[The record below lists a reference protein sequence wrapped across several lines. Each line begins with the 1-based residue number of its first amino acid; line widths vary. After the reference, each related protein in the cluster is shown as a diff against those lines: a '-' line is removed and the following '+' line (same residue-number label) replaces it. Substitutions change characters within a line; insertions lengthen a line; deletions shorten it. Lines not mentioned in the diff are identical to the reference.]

1 MDLHLASFLDI
12 LKQLEETQHSLWNNL
27 AHVDCSLH
35 KMKTTLTDSAQLL
48 LLHKALVRKLQDF
61 QTQHAPVILKTR
73 NTIWLEWKYRS
84 YLDWMDSLCDTVGKS
99 KLQSIKLKEGMAQ

>member
-1 MDLHLASFLDI
+1 MDLPLASFLDI

-73 NTIWLEWKYRS
+73 NTI
-84 YLDWMDSLCDTVGKS
+84 
-99 KLQSIKLKEGMAQ
+99 